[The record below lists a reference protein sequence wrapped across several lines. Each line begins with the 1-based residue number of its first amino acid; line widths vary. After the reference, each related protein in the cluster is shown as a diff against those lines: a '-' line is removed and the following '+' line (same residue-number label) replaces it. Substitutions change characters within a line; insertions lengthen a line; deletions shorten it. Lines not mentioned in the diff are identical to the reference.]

1 VMKSRK
7 RLLAELE
14 AEAVSQLSPE
24 AKVEWYRDK
33 AERVVIRA
41 TLRAAQSRAERD
53 LSIRNDTSED
63 EG

>member
-1 VMKSRK
+1 
-7 RLLAELE
+7 
-14 AEAVSQLSPE
+14 
-24 AKVEWYRDK
+24 VEWYRDK